1 MQLFDWDVILYTY
14 IFVRIQ
20 IFAQDVQREQGMDA
34 IVCLFF
40 GKNINSWDISEVGN
54 PPSGDATVSIY
65 WLIEI

>member
-1 MQLFDWDVILYTY
+1 MLFLYIY
-14 IFVRIQ
+14 FCNNPD
-20 IFAQDVQREQGMDA
+20 FAQDVQREQGMDA

-54 PPSGDATVSIY
+54 PPSGDPTVSIY